1 MGAPGL
7 QSCKTRLANKSSSHY
22 MYLLS
27 PGGETLFLIPG
38 VEVVHKAPAPIT
50 LPQETKGKIINQ
62 FSAANMEGKMQPPTQ
77 GGGRKRQNLT
87 LDLNSASA
95 KKNRVQN
102 LLTSPDVQM
111 LKLTSPE
118 LEKFLS
124 QNPTLATPTPSGYIF
139 PKSVTEEQMMY
150 AKGFEEALEHL
161 RQAET
166 VPEGSNEA
174 TVAAANTLATLS
186 AVHPNTVHPS
196 TVHPLIVHPAPPS
209 IQINQE
215 HQVTSLPLSLPNT
228 IPAPRPH
235 SRPNSGASGCYD
247 SELYAVPDGV
257 KIKDEP
263 DDLSLSGG
271 ESNYGPESM
280 LSPNTSGMSP
290 IDMESQEKIK
300 LERKRLRNRLAAS
313 KCRKRKLERISQL
326 DERVAQLKTENSD
339 LAAVVKKMKS
349 SVAVLKQEVMEHV
362 NSGCEIR
369 MTDANAFS

>member
-1 MGAPGL
+1 
-7 QSCKTRLANKSSSHY
+7 
-22 MYLLS
+22 
-27 PGGETLFLIPG
+27 
-38 VEVVHKAPAPIT
+38 
-50 LPQETKGKIINQ
+50 
-62 FSAANMEGKMQPPTQ
+62 MQPPTQ

-186 AVHPNTVHPS
+186 AVHP
-196 TVHPLIVHPAPPS
+196 AGPS
-209 IQINQE
+209 IQISQD
-215 HQVTSLPLSLPNT
+215 HQPTNLPLSLPNT
-228 IPAPRPH
+228 IPVPKPL
-235 SRPNSGASGCYD
+235 SRPNSGASGSYD
-247 SELYAVPDGV
+247 PELYQVPEGI

-263 DDLSLSGG
+263 DDQSLSGG
-271 ESNYGPESM
+271 ESNYGSESM
-280 LSPNTSGMSP
+280 LSPNNAGMSP

-300 LERKRLRNRLAAS
+300 LERNRLAAS

-326 DERVAQLKTENSD
+326 DERVAQLKTENAD

-369 MTDANAFS
+369 MTDANSFS

>member
-1 MGAPGL
+1 
-7 QSCKTRLANKSSSHY
+7 
-22 MYLLS
+22 
-27 PGGETLFLIPG
+27 
-38 VEVVHKAPAPIT
+38 
-50 LPQETKGKIINQ
+50 
-62 FSAANMEGKMQPPTQ
+62 MEGKMQPPTQ

-186 AVHPNTVHPS
+186 AVHP
-196 TVHPLIVHPAPPS
+196 AGPS
-209 IQINQE
+209 IQISQD
-215 HQVTSLPLSLPNT
+215 HQPTNLPLSLPNT
-228 IPAPRPH
+228 IPVPKPL
-235 SRPNSGASGCYD
+235 SRPNSGASGSYD
-247 SELYAVPDGV
+247 PELYQVPEGI

-263 DDLSLSGG
+263 DDQSLSGG
-271 ESNYGPESM
+271 ESNYGSESM
-280 LSPNTSGMSP
+280 LSPNNAGMSP

-326 DERVAQLKTENSD
+326 DERVAQLKTENAD

-369 MTDANAFS
+369 MTDANSFS

>member
-1 MGAPGL
+1 
-7 QSCKTRLANKSSSHY
+7 
-22 MYLLS
+22 
-27 PGGETLFLIPG
+27 
-38 VEVVHKAPAPIT
+38 
-50 LPQETKGKIINQ
+50 
-62 FSAANMEGKMQPPTQ
+62 MQPPTQ

-186 AVHPNTVHPS
+186 AVHP
-196 TVHPLIVHPAPPS
+196 AGPS
-209 IQINQE
+209 IQISQD
-215 HQVTSLPLSLPNT
+215 HQPTNLPLSLPNT
-228 IPAPRPH
+228 IPVPKPL
-235 SRPNSGASGCYD
+235 SRPNSGASGSYD
-247 SELYAVPDGV
+247 PELYQVPEGI

-263 DDLSLSGG
+263 DDQSLSGG
-271 ESNYGPESM
+271 ESNYGSESM
-280 LSPNTSGMSP
+280 LSPNNAGMSP

-300 LERKRLRNRLAAS
+300 LERKRL
-313 KCRKRKLERISQL
+313 RKRKLERISQL
-326 DERVAQLKTENSD
+326 DERVAQLKTENAD

-349 SVAVLKQEVMEHV
+349 SVASLKQEVMDHV

-369 MTDANAFS
+369 MSDATVFS

>member
-1 MGAPGL
+1 MG
-7 QSCKTRLANKSSSHY
+7 
-22 MYLLS
+22 
-27 PGGETLFLIPG
+27 GGETLFLIPG
-38 VEVVHKAPAPIT
+38 VEVVHKAPADLNIPE
-50 LPQETKGKIINQ
+50 ETKGKITNKV
-62 FSAANMEGKMQPPTQ
+62 AAVNMEGKMQPPTQ

-150 AKGFEEALEHL
+150 AKGFEEAIE
-161 RQAET
+161 
-166 VPEGSNEA
+166 
-174 TVAAANTLATLS
+174 AAANTLATLS
-186 AVHPNTVHPS
+186 AVHPTPAHTVG
-196 TVHPLIVHPAPPS
+196 PS
-209 IQINQE
+209 IQVNQE
-215 HQVTSLPLSLPNT
+215 HQVTNLNLPLSLSLPNT
-228 IPAPRPH
+228 IPVQKPL
-235 SRPNSGASGCYD
+235 SRPNSGASGNYD
-247 SELYAVPDGV
+247 SELYQVPDGI

-271 ESNYGPESM
+271 ESNYGSESM
-280 LSPNTSGMSP
+280 LSPNNSGMSP

-349 SVAVLKQEVMEHV
+349 SVAVLKQEVMKHV

-369 MTDANAFS
+369 VSDTNAFS

>member
-1 MGAPGL
+1 
-7 QSCKTRLANKSSSHY
+7 
-22 MYLLS
+22 
-27 PGGETLFLIPG
+27 
-38 VEVVHKAPAPIT
+38 
-50 LPQETKGKIINQ
+50 
-62 FSAANMEGKMQPPTQ
+62 MQPPTQ

-186 AVHPNTVHPS
+186 AVHP
-196 TVHPLIVHPAPPS
+196 AGPS
-209 IQINQE
+209 IQISQD
-215 HQVTSLPLSLPNT
+215 HQPTNLPLSLPNT
-228 IPAPRPH
+228 IPVPKPL
-235 SRPNSGASGCYD
+235 SRPNSGASGSYD
-247 SELYAVPDGV
+247 PELYQVPEGI

-263 DDLSLSGG
+263 DDQSLSGG
-271 ESNYGPESM
+271 ESNYGSESM
-280 LSPNTSGMSP
+280 LSPNNAGMSP

-326 DERVAQLKTENSD
+326 DERVAQLKTENAD

-349 SVAVLKQEVMEHV
+349 SVALLKQEVMEHV

-369 MTDANAFS
+369 MTDANSFSSSLLPIICRESFVAFLSSSCVLISLLTNRVTWTSAN